1 MTALLVALV
10 IASVGSYLL
19 KLAGVS
25 LPESV
30 LANPT
35 VQRIAGFLPVA
46 MLTALVVVGLADGD
60 GDGRWSFDWPVLA
73 GFGAGGDRAAAAGR
87 GAGGVRRGGRSPPCC
102 GCWSDPQRS
111 SRTSE
116 GVGVQ
121 TEVGVGLR
129 HG

>member
-25 LPESV
+25 LPESA

-35 VQRIAGFLPVA
+35 VQRIAGFLPIA

-73 GFGAGGDRAAAAGR
+73 GFAAAVIALLLRAGVLVVFVV
-87 GAGGVRRGGRSPPCC
+87 AVVV
-102 GCWSDPQRS
+102 
-111 SRTSE
+111 TAL
-116 GVGVQ
+116 
-121 TEVGVGLR
+121 LR
-129 HG
+129 LLV

>member
-1 MTALLVALV
+1 MTALVVALL

-35 VQRIAGFLPVA
+35 VQRIATFLPVA

-60 GDGRWSFDWPVLA
+60 GDRRWGIDGPVLV
-73 GFGAGGDRAAAAGR
+73 GVAAGVVALLLR
-87 GAGGVRRGGRSPPCC
+87 AGVLVVFVVAVVV
-102 GCWSDPQRS
+102 
-111 SRTSE
+111 TAL
-116 GVGVQ
+116 
-121 TEVGVGLR
+121 LR
-129 HG
+129 LLVA

>member
-30 LANPT
+30 LADPT

-60 GDGRWSFDWPVLA
+60 GDGRWSLDWPVLA
-73 GFGAGGDRAAAAGR
+73 GFAAAVVALLLRAGVLVVFVV
-87 GAGGVRRGGRSPPCC
+87 AVAV
-102 GCWSDPQRS
+102 
-111 SRTSE
+111 TAL
-116 GVGVQ
+116 
-121 TEVGVGLR
+121 LR
-129 HG
+129 LLV